1 MNVAL
6 QVRAAESLQA
16 AITQELTRQLEQIDG
31 VCVATANCDI
41 IINLIATELT
51 TRDGRSTG
59 LAVSWVAMEPLD
71 PSVVD
76 KFMQPQGRAF
86 VKLLLCD
93 YHRMRRQRQLILGN
107 RDVRK
112 LAAQVVG
119 DLNNVQRDD
128 PPAIAAA
135 AAAG

>member
-6 QVRAAESLQA
+6 QVRATESLQA

-31 VCVATANCDI
+31 VHVAQTDCDI
-41 IINLIATELT
+41 IINLVATELK

-76 KFMQPQGRAF
+76 KFVQPQGRAF
-86 VKLLLCD
+86 VKLMLCD
-93 YHRMRRQRQLILGN
+93 YHRMRRQRQLILG
-107 RDVRK
+107 DGDIRK
-112 LAAQVVG
+112 LAAQVVS

-128 PPAIAAA
+128 PPGTPA

>member
-6 QVRAAESLQA
+6 QVRATESLQA
-16 AITQELTRQLEQIDG
+16 AITQELTRQLEQIEG
-31 VCVATANCDI
+31 VRVADADSDI
-41 IINLIATELT
+41 IVNLIATELK

-76 KFMQPQGRAF
+76 KFVQSQGRAF

-93 YHRMRRQRQLILGN
+93 YHRMRRQRQLIVG
-107 RDVRK
+107 DGDIRK

-119 DLNNVQRDD
+119 DLNNAQRGD
-128 PPAIAAA
+128 PPTAAA
-135 AAAG
+135 AVG

>member
-6 QVRAAESLQA
+6 QVRASESLQT

-31 VCVATANCDI
+31 VSVATANCDI

-59 LAVSWVAMEPLD
+59 LAASWVAMEPLD

-119 DLNNVQRDD
+119 DLNAVQSDD
-128 PPAIAAA
+128 PPAVAAA

>member
-16 AITQELTRQLEQIDG
+16 EITQELTRQLEQIEG
-31 VCVATANCDI
+31 VRVATANCDI

-51 TRDGRSTG
+51 TRDGRSSG

-76 KFMQPQGRAF
+76 KFVQPQGRAF

-93 YHRMRRQRQLILGN
+93 YHRLRRQRQLILGN

-119 DLNNVQRDD
+119 DLNTVQRED
-128 PPAIAAA
+128 PPAAAV

>member
-6 QVRAAESLQA
+6 HIRATESLQA
-16 AITQELTRQLEQIDG
+16 AITQELTRQLEQVEG
-31 VCVATANCDI
+31 VHVTQSDCDI
-41 IINLIATELT
+41 IINLIATELK

-76 KFMQPQGRAF
+76 KFVQPQGRAF
-86 VKLLLCD
+86 VKLLLSD
-93 YHRMRRQRQLILGN
+93 YHRLRRQRQLIMG
-107 RDVRK
+107 DGDIRK

-119 DLNNVQRDD
+119 DLNNARRED
-128 PPAIAAA
+128 PGAPAAA
-135 AAAG
+135 VG

>member
-16 AITQELTRQLEQIDG
+16 EITQELTRQLEQIEG
-31 VCVATANCDI
+31 VRVATANCDI

-51 TRDGRSTG
+51 TRDGRSSG

-76 KFMQPQGRAF
+76 KFVQPQGRAF

-93 YHRMRRQRQLILGN
+93 YHRLRRQRQLILGN

-128 PPAIAAA
+128 PPAAAV

>member
-16 AITQELTRQLEQIDG
+16 EITQELTRQLEQIEG
-31 VCVATANCDI
+31 VRVATANCDI

-51 TRDGRSTG
+51 TRDGRSSG

-76 KFMQPQGRAF
+76 KFVQPQGRAF

-93 YHRMRRQRQLILGN
+93 YHRLRRQRQRILGN

-128 PPAIAAA
+128 PPAAV

>member
-16 AITQELTRQLEQIDG
+16 EITQELTRQLEQIEG
-31 VCVATANCDI
+31 VRVATANCDI

-51 TRDGRSTG
+51 TRDGRSSG

-76 KFMQPQGRAF
+76 KFVQPQGRAF

-93 YHRMRRQRQLILGN
+93 YHRLRRQRQLILGN

-119 DLNNVQRDD
+119 DLNNVQRED
-128 PPAIAAA
+128 PPAAV

>member
-6 QVRAAESLQA
+6 QVRASESLQT

-31 VCVATANCDI
+31 VSVATANCDI

-59 LAVSWVAMEPLD
+59 LAASWVAMEPLD

-76 KFMQPQGRAF
+76 KFVQPQGRAF
-86 VKLLLCD
+86 VKLMLCD
-93 YHRMRRQRQLILGN
+93 YHRMRRQRQLILG
-107 RDVRK
+107 DGDIRK
-112 LAAQVVG
+112 LAAQVVS
-119 DLNNVQRDD
+119 DLNNVQRED
-128 PPAIAAA
+128 PSSAA

>member
-16 AITQELTRQLEQIDG
+16 EITQELTRQLEQIEG
-31 VCVATANCDI
+31 VRVATANCDI

-51 TRDGRSTG
+51 TRDGRSSG

-76 KFMQPQGRAF
+76 KFVQPQGRAF

-93 YHRMRRQRQLILGN
+93 YHRLRRQRQLILGN

-128 PPAIAAA
+128 PPAAV